1 MTMNHSSRKGEEG
14 AAGAKKNYEKPSF
27 QYEEVFVT
35 SALSCAKAID
45 QSTCMFQAPKS
56 S

>member
-1 MTMNHSSRKGEEG
+1 MTMDHSSRQGQEDTAGE
-14 AAGAKKNYEKPSF
+14 KKNYEKPSF

-45 QSTCMFQAPKS
+45 QSTCMFQAPRS